1 MIGWGLIGLGVVGW
15 VGELIGWG
23 VIEWVVVIGWV
34 GGGDEWVGGWMS
46 LCEWVLRWVG
56 EWVG

>member
-1 MIGWGLIGLGVVGW
+1 MGVVGW

>member
-1 MIGWGLIGLGVVGW
+1 MGVVGW

-34 GGGDEWVGGWMS
+34 GGGDEWWWWVVTMSGGRWGVGG
-46 LCEWVLRWVG
+46 RAVG
-56 EWVG
+56 VG